1 MAETMRTWHY
11 SAIEGRLE
19 DCLILKDDESIPE
32 VSAPAEDELIV
43 EVISASL
50 NPADYKVPETAYMG
64 ALLISRPATP
74 SMDFAGRVVGK
85 HPTVTSF
92 VVGQLVFGGYPGI
105 TQKGVLRER
114 IVISTANCAALPAG
128 VDVDHAAAVGTAA
141 TTAYEALLPGKLKP
155 GAKVFVNGGSGGTG
169 TWCIQFAK
177 IFGAEVVTTCSARNA
192 ELCRSLGAEEV
203 IDYTKEDVIANL
215 KARGQVFDLVI
226 DNIGSSTALYDNCSH
241 YLKPSGAFTQVG
253 VGASMTFAGTLLTL
267 TKQLRPT
274 ILGYRPFYFIQM
286 NNTANLFVRIG
297 DWMKNKKAKAVIDST
312 FAFED
317 VPAAFQ
323 KLREGRARGK
333 IIIHVGAGH

>member
-19 DCLILKDDESIPE
+19 DCLILKDDEPIPE
-32 VSAPAEDELIV
+32 VSALAKDELIV
-43 EVISASL
+43 EVVSASL

-141 TTAYEALLPGKLKP
+141 TTAYKSLLPGKLKP

-241 YLKPSGAFTQVG
+241 YLKPSGAFTQ
-253 VGASMTFAGTLLTL
+253 
-267 TKQLRPT
+267 LRPT
-274 ILGYRPFYFIQM
+274 ILGYRPFYFIHM

-297 DWMKNKKAKAVIDST
+297 DWMKNKNAKAVIDST